1 MFKQDV
7 LGRSKNFVES
17 HGMISIAYGGFAPRS
32 ETDWRLQIW
41 RETDSRLVTE
51 KQSPLSAPA
60 RLVFP
65 FLFLLVQHIQFTNS
79 NRKFAQIVTTQKS
92 IKHVL
97 RERWYAWEDAREL
110 FETHTDTILNH
121 ADTGIATSNLMRQKH
136 IKKRKQA
143 KAKKAKTS
151 EK

>member
-32 ETDWRLQIW
+32 ATDWRLRIW

-60 RLVFP
+60 QLVFL
-65 FLFLLVQHIQFTNS
+65 FLFLLVQHIQFTNFH
-79 NRKFAQIVTTQKS
+79 RIFAQIVITQKS

-110 FETHTDTILNH
+110 LETHTDTILNNT
-121 ADTGIATSNLMRQKH
+121 DPEVPTSSLLR
-136 IKKRKQA
+136 RKP
-143 KAKKAKTS
+143 KSKKAKTS